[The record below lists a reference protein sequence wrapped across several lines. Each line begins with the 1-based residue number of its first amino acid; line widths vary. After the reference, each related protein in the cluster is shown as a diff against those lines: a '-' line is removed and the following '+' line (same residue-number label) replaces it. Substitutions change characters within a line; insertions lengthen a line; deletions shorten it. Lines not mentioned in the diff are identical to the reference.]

1 MQQRRALGR
10 GLESLIPTAKSTEV
24 KPKAP
29 TVSTSTGATAVPL
42 DSISPNRQQP
52 RQVFDEERIRELADS
67 IREQGLIQPLVVTE
81 LKGGRYELVAGE
93 RRLRA
98 ARMLGLSEIP
108 VVIKDVDEAGLLT
121 LALIE
126 NVQREDLGPI
136 EEAQALKGLIDQFDC
151 SQEEVAKKVGKSRS
165 HVANSLR
172 LLKLPQVIQDDLAA
186 GRYSAGHAR
195 ALLSLSNVH
204 ERLKFREI
212 LIDQI
217 PSVRDVEMMVQKRV
231 GGGTVKKRR
240 EQQALSP
247 QLSSLMGEIVQALGT
262 KVRLRHRKNG
272 AGQLVIDFYS
282 PRDLDRIYRKI
293 VM

>member
-10 GLESLIPTAKSTEV
+10 GLESLIPTAKV
-24 KPKAP
+24 ADKKPEPAI
-29 TVSTSTGATAVPL
+29 VSTSTGTATVSL

-52 RQVFDEERIRELADS
+52 RQVFDEEKIRELADS
-67 IREQGLIQPLVVTE
+67 IREQGLIQPLVVTQQ
-81 LKGGRYELVAGE
+81 KGGRYELIAGE

-98 ARMLGLSEIP
+98 ARMLGFSEIP
-108 VVIKDVDEAGLLT
+108 VVIKDVDEEGLLA

-136 EEAQALKGLIDQFDC
+136 EEAQALKGLVDQFDY
-151 SQEEVAKKVGKSRS
+151 SQEQVAKKVGKSRS

-195 ALLSLSNVH
+195 ALLALTNVH
-204 ERLKFREI
+204 ERLKFREV
-212 LIDQI
+212 LINQI
-217 PSVRDVEMMVQKRV
+217 PSVRDVEMMVQKRT
-231 GGGTVKKRR
+231 GGRVVKKSR
-240 EQQALSP
+240 ESQALSP
-247 QLSSLMGEIVQALGT
+247 QLSSVMGEIVQALGT